1 MWTVDG
7 PKVLEFNV
15 RFGDPECQPLMMMMD
30 EDLLPWLEGA
40 ARGCLPQP
48 PLRWHNGAACC
59 VVMVSGGYPGSIET
73 GSVIQ
78 GIPAPSESEM
88 VFYAGARRDGDE
100 VVNSGGR
107 VLGVTARGSDL
118 NEARERAY
126 RLVNEIEF
134 ATAEWRNDIG
144 ITN

>member
-1 MWTVDG
+1 MVCVRKEWLFEEFWYAGLMWTVDG

-40 ARGCLPQP
+40 VEVLNFHTT
-48 PLRWHNGAACC
+48 RWHNGAACC
-59 VVMVSGGYPGSIET
+59 VVMVSGGIPDPLRP

-100 VVNSGGR
+100 VVNSG
-107 VLGVTARGSDL
+107 
-118 NEARERAY
+118 
-126 RLVNEIEF
+126 
-134 ATAEWRNDIG
+134 AECWA
-144 ITN
+144 